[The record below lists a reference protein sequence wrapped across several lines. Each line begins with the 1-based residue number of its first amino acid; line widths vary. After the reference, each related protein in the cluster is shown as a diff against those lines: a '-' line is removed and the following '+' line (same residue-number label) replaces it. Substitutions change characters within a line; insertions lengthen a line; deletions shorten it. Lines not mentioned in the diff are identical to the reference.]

1 MWKCN
6 PSESKCD
13 NSKVHDNN
21 QNPNPT
27 KDKTQWMDDLSK
39 NAPSPH
45 QINKLERDSKS
56 ISSFDSGIVT
66 SPTNSHA
73 SQSPREST
81 AQSSLE
87 HINSNPNIDL
97 EIANNNHSGND
108 NKLEEDRNKITS
120 EYQIDDDQGK
130 RTCSEMALA
139 IYQR

>member
-1 MWKCN
+1 M
-6 PSESKCD
+6 KCD
-13 NSKVHDNN
+13 NSKVQDDNRIYEV
-21 QNPNPT
+21 T
-27 KDKTQWMDDLSK
+27 KV
-39 NAPSPH
+39 
-45 QINKLERDSKS
+45 ERDSGS
-56 ISSFDSGIVT
+56 VNSFDSGIVT
-66 SPTNSHA
+66 SPTTSHA

-120 EYQIDDDQGK
+120 EFQIDDDQGK